1 MIKLGNK
8 KIGINQDVYIV
19 FEAGPTHYGLK
30 SALKLIELAAQ
41 AKADAIKF
49 QLCDHNRLITTK
61 DVMFSYDILVNKKKN
76 ISRTIVE
83 PLIEIWKRRFLPKND
98 WKKLKQKC
106 NQVGIDFFATV
117 FFIEDIEI
125 LKSIGV
131 NSFKIASQ
139 DIKFKE
145 LIKECAKTKLPVQ
158 IDTGNA
164 TLADIETAVEW
175 IKSQNNKKI
184 IINHCPSGYPARFE
198 SVNLNIIKTLK
209 QMFNY
214 PIAFSDHSIG
224 WEMDIAARSLGADI
238 IEKTI
243 TLDRT
248 IRSCEHIMSLEF
260 EDMKKFVNSM
270 RNLDIAFGKNR
281 KSISKAE
288 EKKKIG
294 VTRSAYLIKS
304 VKKNKRIER
313 KDFDFRRPG
322 NGVIKPYNFEYFL
335 GRKYSCD
342 LNIGQLI
349 TGKHIY

>member
-8 KIGINQDVYIV
+8 RIGINQDVYIV

-30 SALKLIELAAQ
+30 SAFRLIELAAQ
-41 AKADAIKF
+41 ANADAIKF
-49 QLCDHNRLITTK
+49 QLCDHNRLIMTK
-61 DVMFSYDILVNKKKN
+61 NVMFSYDILVNKKKN
-76 ISRTIVE
+76 ISKTIEE
-83 PLIEIWKRRFLPKND
+83 PLIEIWKRRFLPKTD
-98 WKKLKQKC
+98 WKKLKEKC
-106 NQVGIDFFATV
+106 KQVGIDFFATV
-117 FFIEDIEI
+117 FFIEDIKV

-139 DIKFKE
+139 DIKYKE

-175 IKSQNNKKI
+175 IKSQNNEKI

-214 PIAFSDHSIG
+214 PIAFSDHSVG

-260 EDMKKFVNSM
+260 EDMKKFVTSM

-281 KSISKAE
+281 KSISMAE
-288 EKKKIG
+288 EKKK
-294 VTRSAYLIKS
+294 
-304 VKKNKRIER
+304 
-313 KDFDFRRPG
+313 
-322 NGVIKPYNFEYFL
+322 L
-335 GRKYSCD
+335 G
-342 LNIGQLI
+342 
-349 TGKHIY
+349 